1 MALDG
6 SGVEGD
12 PWLIQSLEDF
22 NDFAADA
29 NYWDDY
35 TRLETDVNLAGRTYS
50 TAVIAPDVNNSN
62 TWFDD
67 TAFTG
72 VFDGDDHKITN
83 LSIDDAGA
91 YKDYLGLFGCI
102 GEGGEVRNLGLEG
115 VSIVGT
121 GSFVGSMVGENLGIV
136 SNCYSTGNVSG
147 SSIVGGLVGQN
158 GVVLPPPTFS
168 IKAGYIYNSC
178 STGSVQG
185 NSCVG
190 GLVGGNSG
198 FVSDCNSTS
207 SVNGFD
213 SVGGLAGGNWYGSV
227 SHCYSTGDVSG
238 VYCVGG
244 LVGFSGENSNV
255 SKCYSTGETSGD
267 HVVGGLIGRN
277 VGIVSNCY
285 STGDVSGFYCVGGL
299 VGDNFN
305 YVYISNCY
313 STGDVNGLEVV
324 GGLVGA
330 NHGTVLNCYS
340 IGDVNGLEVVGGLMG
355 YNFDSVSNCFWDTD
369 TQTHGVTE
377 SIGLNEEGTITNVSG
392 LPTAQ
397 MQTENTFTDFGWDF
411 IDEYANGTSETW
423 QMPAGGGYPILSFFH
438 IDIPYPLAGS
448 GTEEKPYLVSDA
460 NELGMLS
467 WYTDG
472 CHIKMTRDIDL
483 SGINWSVPVVLA
495 FSGYF
500 DGNNCII
507 NSMQISGS
515 GYLGLFGF
523 LRDQGQIRNLG
534 LVGGSI
540 RGTGNFIG
548 GLVGYKQKGF
558 VSHCY
563 SISDISGLKY
573 VGGLVGENWNGNVSN
588 CYSTG
593 DVNGVSNVGGLV
605 GENWK
610 GNVSNC
616 YSTGDVNGVSNV
628 GGLVGYNYFGGV
640 SNCYST
646 GDVNGGEH
654 VGGLAGYNLYGN
666 VLNCYSTGDVSGDD
680 DVGGLVGYDYYG
692 SVSNCFWDTDNQTH
706 GVTESIGLN
715 EEGTITNVSG
725 LTTAEMQTKNTFTD
739 AGWDFITPIW
749 KMNCEGMSYPKLSL
763 WQPVPGDFLCPDGV
777 NFFDYSFFAAHWA
790 EDNCGASNDCDGRD
804 LDLLGSV
811 DIKDLRIFADNWL
824 AGF

>member
-1 MALDG
+1 MWRISFALVIMGLFVNTAAALDG
-6 SGVEGD
+6 SGTEAD
-12 PWLIQSLEDF
+12 PWRIESLADF
-22 NDFAADA
+22 DEFAADA
-29 NYWDDY
+29 NYWDDW
-35 TRLETDVNLAGRTYS
+35 TRLETDVNLAGLTYI
-50 TAVIAPDVNNSN
+50 TAIISPDVNSN
-62 TWFDD
+62 TWFDG
-67 TAFTG
+67 TAFSG
-72 VFDGDDHKITN
+72 VFDGNDYNIIN
-83 LSIDDAGA
+83 LTIDDGGVRT
-91 YKDYLGLFGCI
+91 DYLGLFGCI

-121 GSFVGSMVGENLGIV
+121 GPYVGGLVGENLGIV
-136 SNCYSTGNVSG
+136 SNCYSTGDVNG
-147 SSIVGGLVGQN
+147 GGIVGGLVGKN
-158 GVVLPPPTFS
+158 GFVLPPPTFS
-168 IKAGYIYNSC
+168 IKAGYIYNSY

-185 NSCVG
+185 GSAVG

-213 SVGGLAGGNWYGSV
+213 SVGGLAGGNWYGTV
-227 SHCYSTGDVSG
+227 SHCYSTGETSG

-244 LVGFSGENSNV
+244 LVGISGENSNV

-277 VGIVSNCY
+277 LGIVSSCY
-285 STGDVSGFYCVGGL
+285 STGDVNGGGYVGGL
-299 VGDNFN
+299 VGENFE

-313 STGDVNGLEVV
+313 STGDVSGGHCV

-330 NHGTVLNCYS
+330 NDGTVLNCYS
-340 IGDVNGLEVVGGLMG
+340 IGDVNGLEAVGGLMG

-377 SIGLNEEGTITNVSG
+377 SIGLNEEGSITNVSG

-448 GTEEKPYLVSDA
+448 GTEEKPYIVSDA

-483 SGINWSVPVVLA
+483 SGINWFVPVVPA

-573 VGGLVGENWNGNVSN
+573 VGGLVGENW
-588 CYSTG
+588 
-593 DVNGVSNVGGLV
+593 
-605 GENWK
+605 K

-640 SNCYST
+640 SNCYSISS
-646 GDVNGGEH
+646 VSGGRY
-654 VGGLAGYNLYGN
+654 VGGLVGKAFYGDMW
-666 VLNCYSTGDVSGDD
+666 NCYSTGNVSGAN
-680 DVGGLVGYDYYG
+680 DVGGL
-692 SVSNCFWDTDNQTH
+692 
-706 GVTESIGLN
+706 
-715 EEGTITNVSG
+715 
-725 LTTAEMQTKNTFTD
+725 A
-739 AGWDFITPIW
+739 
-749 KMNCEGMSYPKLSL
+749 
-763 WQPVPGDFLCPDGV
+763 
-777 NFFDYSFFAAHWA
+777 
-790 EDNCGASNDCDGRD
+790 
-804 LDLLGSV
+804 
-811 DIKDLRIFADNWL
+811 
-824 AGF
+824 